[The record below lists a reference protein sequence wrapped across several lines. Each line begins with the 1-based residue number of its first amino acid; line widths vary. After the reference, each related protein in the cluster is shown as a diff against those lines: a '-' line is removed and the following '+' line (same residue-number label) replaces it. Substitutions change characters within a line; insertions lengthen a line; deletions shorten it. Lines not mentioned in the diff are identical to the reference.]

1 MNFDGFTPHEF
12 TRFGGLVDND
22 DPTVLPM
29 GVAAVC
35 KNCRFQLTTVA
46 TRYGLQTTMQGP
58 NQAAISGL
66 ASLIYTP
73 ENPGETLFQVPLVFD
88 TDGYLLVE
96 RPVGSG
102 KLVRRAGTAGNPTG
116 QYTCYRDRGL

>member
-1 MNFDGFTPHEF
+1 MNFDGFLPHEF

-58 NQAAISGL
+58 NQVPITGL
-66 ASLIYTP
+66 AGLTYTP
-73 ENPGETLFQVPLVFD
+73 QNPGETLFQAPMVFD
-88 TDGYLLVE
+88 TDGFLLIE
-96 RPVGSG
+96 NPVGSG
-102 KLVRRAGTAGNPTG
+102 NLRR
-116 QYTCYRDRGL
+116 L